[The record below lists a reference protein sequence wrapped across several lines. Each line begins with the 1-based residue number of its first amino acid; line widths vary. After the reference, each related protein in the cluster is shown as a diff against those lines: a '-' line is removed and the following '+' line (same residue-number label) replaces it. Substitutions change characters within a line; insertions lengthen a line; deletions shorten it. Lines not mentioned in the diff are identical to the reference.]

1 MGRVLAIDYGKKRT
15 GLAATDP
22 LKIIASPLETVETT
36 KLIDY
41 LRSYFQEEEVE
52 TIVLGYPLKLDLS
65 ATHTTQDVLQLE
77 AKLKTTFPTK
87 NVVLQDERLTSRIA
101 QDAMI
106 RGGMKKK
113 DRRNKANVDRIS
125 ATLILQEF
133 LEKNF

>member
-22 LKIIASPLETVETT
+22 LKIIASPLATVETPR
-36 KLIDY
+36 LIDY
-41 LRSYFQEEEVE
+41 LREYFQKEEVE